1 MVHDEPVHPDSFVK
15 IFNCYKNAT
24 TDRQIGDIRGQN
36 SIESRLVGPSRE
48 LPAGPQEVTCRTSQ
62 IPEVML
68 ERNGPQRFLSPTFL
82 DTLPSHFQ
90 YSGPGVPWSML
101 EGTKGY
107 ANFLLSYV
115 RPEKGFL
122 WTSFCSVLQGD
133 HGGVEICTDAHVNL
147 LQSYGLLDGGS
158 RLVSSRPLLSSSVAD
173 GLVIDDYFCISREEV
188 ATPNDESIAFAR
200 YMRLPKRPSKR
211 CVGRK

>member
-62 IPEVML
+62 IPEVLL
-68 ERNGPQRFLSPTFL
+68 EPNGPQRFLSPTFL

-107 ANFLLSYV
+107 ANFLL
-115 RPEKGFL
+115 
-122 WTSFCSVLQGD
+122 TSCKKKK
-133 HGGVEICTDAHVNL
+133 A
-147 LQSYGLLDGGS
+147 
-158 RLVSSRPLLSSSVAD
+158 
-173 GLVIDDYFCISREEV
+173 SREARFFWDPMLGLQRKGAMFV
-188 ATPNDESIAFAR
+188 LRKAFFGHLSALFFKATMEEWR
-200 YMRLPKRPSKR
+200 YALMPM
-211 CVGRK
+211 